1 MRQHCSTQRHTG
13 KVNSLEESTLN
24 DILTI
29 QEPTSNK
36 DFKTTIIHTS
46 TLNRGPIAVGRPN
59 DAPSHNA
66 PSWKGLQRPRL
77 NPVPSPQAL
86 SALSL
91 HPFPAICP
99 DLILPMKPE
108 GVICGSVQW
117 LLEIT
122 MTSTDHFQLLN
133 SRLDR
138 FKHLGSQPGP
148 IGFLG
153 QEALRFYSIA
163 GTLKANEMVNDTSV
177 DVRYISHILARSLI
191 ENFFW
196 MVYIFDDPANR
207 QSRYEELITSFKR
220 QYGKFYDEDLLIN
233 SQLEPPGQGWSQ
245 LPSGLDV
252 RSMISQVSGDH
263 GQQLDRLYAIYRI
276 TSFDTHGKSLDNISE
291 SAHGHP
297 GLNFPVLNLV
307 NCFDVIANEY
317 LSTLSQLEGEGI
329 V

>member
-1 MRQHCSTQRHTG
+1 
-13 KVNSLEESTLN
+13 
-24 DILTI
+24 
-29 QEPTSNK
+29 
-36 DFKTTIIHTS
+36 
-46 TLNRGPIAVGRPN
+46 
-59 DAPSHNA
+59 
-66 PSWKGLQRPRL
+66 
-77 NPVPSPQAL
+77 
-86 SALSL
+86 
-91 HPFPAICP
+91 
-99 DLILPMKPE
+99 MKPE